1 METAPRGAKVTG
13 FFKIERYALT
23 LKERAPADRREA
35 GEYQKALPGRERP
48 RGNHPGKSKHSACK
62 GTRSVATNPECKGAQ
77 IFQTSHR
84 QIADVGGRGLLL
96 ATELYFL
103 HKIRLNFRAL
113 KASQPAREA
122 PVS

>member
-1 METAPRGAKVTG
+1 METAPRGAIVTG

-23 LKERAPADRREA
+23 LKKGRRPIEGKPESIRKHCRAGNGPAEI
-35 GEYQKALPGRERP
+35 Y
-48 RGNHPGKSKHSACK
+48 PGKRKHSACK

-84 QIADVGGRGLLL
+84 QIADVGGRGLLI